1 MARVGK
7 ENLQEVLP
15 LPVTSAGEGREK
27 SASLASGAL
36 SSSKIPVLRNSR
48 IPREVKQS
56 RQQPQN
62 SLHQACPSNVRRKGI
77 EMSKMP
83 HSGLVPD
90 ASAVE
95 PASGLMPKI
104 LSREPLGEMHLS
116 TSGHRNEGRVPN
128 GKEVSTVEFVPDVAA
143 LASILSNTGLT
154 NHMVSAAHKPSLAGR
169 VPLRGNRACSTIV
182 GTGRGSLYTGAPAAN
197 LPRMSYISR
206 STSKD
211 VNQPQSSNTQQ
222 LKMRLATFENPGPRV
237 EVVKPSRPTENPG
250 VGKPQDSAPRPEAE
264 GLNLEG
270 AIATQRLMSTATVTE
285 CLSSLISSDS
295 AGKKEIT
302 GTPWKDDGFV
312 PDPAAKASILL
323 NIGVSHSALRATAD
337 RSTRGESASLPLP
350 CTSVRSTEKFGR
362 VSCRSTQRLKGLQK
376 LEASEAQLANT
387 PGGRCSAAD
396 HTPYGLARRVPIAS
410 PQSSH
415 RSPWIRNR
423 APVSSCIKAKKVN
436 LASKI
441 TSLKDSVDSKEDDTA
456 VAWESIA
463 VRLFKDEIA
472 ASAKKVAAVPV
483 ITPEMGKLQRIKLL
497 AQLLQQE
504 VNDGI
509 DHDIVP
515 SLGELHKLLSDHC
528 SPAREAPKP
537 GLLTTPVPSPGP
549 DLGKLAPGS
558 AAMAPEPCTTHATT
572 SSQQPVCPISR
583 MPSVQLRASS
593 GSGTSMPLLGLMSS
607 CGNSAVDQV
616 KQRLDDLLSAPM
628 RFHEARLNDECAF
641 YTTRLA
647 SVTQPSA
654 QRCKEPVAKML
665 EVQDAM
671 HFIPISA
678 TPSRPMEAER
688 VLPS

>member
-27 SASLASGAL
+27 SASLAAGAL
-36 SSSKIPVLRNSR
+36 SSSKIPVLRKTR

-62 SLHQACPSNVRRKGI
+62 SLHQACPSNARRKGI

-90 ASAVE
+90 AAAVE
-95 PASGLMPKI
+95 PASGLMPKM

-116 TSGHRNEGRVPN
+116 TSGHRNEGCVLN

-182 GTGRGSLYTGAPAAN
+182 GTGRGSLYTGVPAAN

-222 LKMRLATFENPGPRV
+222 LKMRSATFENPGPRV
-237 EVVKPSRPTENPG
+237 EVVKPSRPTENLG

-264 GLNLEG
+264 GLNGTVEG
-270 AIATQRLMSTATVTE
+270 GIATQRLMATAKVTE
-285 CLSSLISSDS
+285 CLLSLISSDS

-323 NIGVSHSALRATAD
+323 NIGVTHSALRATAD
-337 RSTRGESASLPLP
+337 LSTRGESVCLPLP

-362 VSCRSTQRLKGLQK
+362 VSCRSTQRLKGQQK
-376 LEASEAQLANT
+376 SEASGAQLANT

-423 APVSSCIKAKKVN
+423 APVSSCIKAKK
-436 LASKI
+436 
-441 TSLKDSVDSKEDDTA
+441 
-456 VAWESIA
+456 ESIA
-463 VRLFKDEIA
+463 VRLFKEEIA

-509 DHDIVP
+509 NHDIAP
-515 SLGELHKLLSDHC
+515 TLGELHKLLSDHC
-528 SPAREAPKP
+528 SPAQEAPKP
-537 GLLTTPVPSPGP
+537 GLTTPVPSPGP
-549 DLGKLAPGS
+549 HLCKLAPGS
-558 AAMAPEPCTTHATT
+558 VAMAPEPGTTHATT
-572 SSQQPVCPISR
+572 SSQQPVCPTPR
-583 MPSVQLRASS
+583 MPSVQLPASS

-641 YTTRLA
+641 YTARLA

>member
-27 SASLASGAL
+27 SASLAAGAL
-36 SSSKIPVLRNSR
+36 SSSKIPVLRKNR

-62 SLHQACPSNVRRKGI
+62 NLHQACPSNARRKGI

-90 ASAVE
+90 AAAVD

-116 TSGHRNEGRVPN
+116 TSGHRNEGHVLN

-182 GTGRGSLYTGAPAAN
+182 GTGRGSLYTGASAAN

-206 STSKD
+206 SASKD

-250 VGKPQDSAPRPEAE
+250 AGKPQDSAPRPEAE
-264 GLNLEG
+264 GLNGTVEG
-270 AIATQRLMSTATVTE
+270 GIATQ
-285 CLSSLISSDS
+285 SDS

-337 RSTRGESASLPLP
+337 LSTRGESVCLPLP

-423 APVSSCIKAKKVN
+423 APVSSCIKAKKE
-436 LASKI
+436 
-441 TSLKDSVDSKEDDTA
+441 T
-456 VAWESIA
+456 IA

-509 DHDIVP
+509 NHDIAP
-515 SLGELHKLLSDHC
+515 ALGELHKLLSDHC
-528 SPAREAPKP
+528 SPAQEAPKP
-537 GLLTTPVPSPGP
+537 GLLTTPVPPRGP
-549 DLGKLAPGS
+549 HLCKLAPGS
-558 AAMAPEPCTTHATT
+558 VAMAPEPGTTHATT
-572 SSQQPVCPISR
+572 SSQQPVCPTPR
-583 MPSVQLRASS
+583 MPSVQLPASS

-641 YTTRLA
+641 YTARLA
-647 SVTQPSA
+647 TVTQPSA

>member
-27 SASLASGAL
+27 SASLAAGAL
-36 SSSKIPVLRNSR
+36 SSSKIPVLRKTR

-62 SLHQACPSNVRRKGI
+62 SLHQACPSNARRKGI

-90 ASAVE
+90 AAAVE
-95 PASGLMPKI
+95 PASGLMPKM

-116 TSGHRNEGRVPN
+116 TSGHRNEGCVLN

-182 GTGRGSLYTGAPAAN
+182 GTGRGSLYTGVPAAN

-222 LKMRLATFENPGPRV
+222 LKMRSATFENPGPRV
-237 EVVKPSRPTENPG
+237 EVVKPSRPTENLG

-264 GLNLEG
+264 GLNGTVEG
-270 AIATQRLMSTATVTE
+270 GIATQ
-285 CLSSLISSDS
+285 SDS

-323 NIGVSHSALRATAD
+323 NIGVTHSALRATAD
-337 RSTRGESASLPLP
+337 LSTRGESVCLPLP

-362 VSCRSTQRLKGLQK
+362 VSCRSTQRLKGQQK
-376 LEASEAQLANT
+376 SEASGAQLANT

-463 VRLFKDEIA
+463 VRLFKEEIA

-509 DHDIVP
+509 NHDIAP
-515 SLGELHKLLSDHC
+515 TLGELHKLLSDHC
-528 SPAREAPKP
+528 SPAQEAPKP
-537 GLLTTPVPSPGP
+537 GLTTPVPSPGP
-549 DLGKLAPGS
+549 HLCKLAPGS
-558 AAMAPEPCTTHATT
+558 VAMAPEPGTTHATT
-572 SSQQPVCPISR
+572 SSQQPVCPTPR
-583 MPSVQLRASS
+583 MPSVQLPASS

-641 YTTRLA
+641 YTARLA

>member
-410 PQSSH
+410 PQSS
-415 RSPWIRNR
+415 
-423 APVSSCIKAKKVN
+423 
-436 LASKI
+436 
-441 TSLKDSVDSKEDDTA
+441 
-456 VAWESIA
+456 ESIA

>member
-27 SASLASGAL
+27 SASLAAGAL
-36 SSSKIPVLRNSR
+36 SSSKIPVLRKTR

-62 SLHQACPSNVRRKGI
+62 SLHQACPSNARRKGI

-90 ASAVE
+90 AAAVE
-95 PASGLMPKI
+95 PASGLMPKM

-116 TSGHRNEGRVPN
+116 TSGHRNEGCVLN

-182 GTGRGSLYTGAPAAN
+182 GTGRGSLYTGVPAAN

-222 LKMRLATFENPGPRV
+222 LKMRSATFENPGPRV
-237 EVVKPSRPTENPG
+237 EVVKPSRPTENLG

-264 GLNLEG
+264 GLNGTVEG
-270 AIATQRLMSTATVTE
+270 GIATQRLMATAKVTE
-285 CLSSLISSDS
+285 CLLSLISSDS

-323 NIGVSHSALRATAD
+323 NIGVTHSALRATAD
-337 RSTRGESASLPLP
+337 LSTRGESVCLPLP

-362 VSCRSTQRLKGLQK
+362 VSCRSTQRLKGQQK
-376 LEASEAQLANT
+376 SEASGAQLANT

-410 PQSSH
+410 PQSS
-415 RSPWIRNR
+415 
-423 APVSSCIKAKKVN
+423 
-436 LASKI
+436 
-441 TSLKDSVDSKEDDTA
+441 
-456 VAWESIA
+456 ESIA
-463 VRLFKDEIA
+463 VRLFKEEIA

-509 DHDIVP
+509 NHDIAP
-515 SLGELHKLLSDHC
+515 TLGELHKLLSDHC
-528 SPAREAPKP
+528 SPAQEAPKP
-537 GLLTTPVPSPGP
+537 GLTTPVPSPGP
-549 DLGKLAPGS
+549 HLCKLAPGS
-558 AAMAPEPCTTHATT
+558 VAMAPEPGTTHATT
-572 SSQQPVCPISR
+572 SSQQPVCPTPR
-583 MPSVQLRASS
+583 MPSVQLPASS

-641 YTTRLA
+641 YTARLA

>member
-36 SSSKIPVLRNSR
+36 SSSKIPVLRKSR

-62 SLHQACPSNVRRKGI
+62 SLHQACPSNARRKGI

-95 PASGLMPKI
+95 PASGSMPKI

-154 NHMVSAAHKPSLAGR
+154 SHMVSAAHKPSLAGR

-197 LPRMSYISR
+197 LPRTSYISR

-264 GLNLEG
+264 GLNGTVEG
-270 AIATQRLMSTATVTE
+270 GIATQRLMSTATVTE

-323 NIGVSHSALRATAD
+323 NIGVSHSALRATTD
-337 RSTRGESASLPLP
+337 LSTRGESACLPLP

-410 PQSSH
+410 PQSS
-415 RSPWIRNR
+415 
-423 APVSSCIKAKKVN
+423 
-436 LASKI
+436 
-441 TSLKDSVDSKEDDTA
+441 
-456 VAWESIA
+456 ESIA

-509 DHDIVP
+509 SHDIAP

-549 DLGKLAPGS
+549 DLCKLVPGS
-558 AAMAPEPCTTHATT
+558 VAMAPEPCTTHATT

-583 MPSVQLRASS
+583 MPSVQLPASS

-641 YTTRLA
+641 YTTRLT

>member
-423 APVSSCIKAKKVN
+423 APVSSCIKAKK
-436 LASKI
+436 
-441 TSLKDSVDSKEDDTA
+441 
-456 VAWESIA
+456 ESIA

>member
-27 SASLASGAL
+27 SASLAAGAL
-36 SSSKIPVLRNSR
+36 SSSKIPVLRKTR

-62 SLHQACPSNVRRKGI
+62 SLHQACPSNARRKGI

-90 ASAVE
+90 AAAVE
-95 PASGLMPKI
+95 PASGLMPKM

-116 TSGHRNEGRVPN
+116 TSGHRNEGCVLN

-182 GTGRGSLYTGAPAAN
+182 GTGRGSLYTGVPAAN

-222 LKMRLATFENPGPRV
+222 LKMRSATFENPGPRV
-237 EVVKPSRPTENPG
+237 EVVKPSRPTENLG

-264 GLNLEG
+264 GLNGTVEG
-270 AIATQRLMSTATVTE
+270 GIATQRLMATAKVTE
-285 CLSSLISSDS
+285 CLLSLISSDS

-323 NIGVSHSALRATAD
+323 NIGVTHSALRATAD
-337 RSTRGESASLPLP
+337 LSTRGESVCLPLP

-362 VSCRSTQRLKGLQK
+362 VSCRSTQRLKGQQK
-376 LEASEAQLANT
+376 SEASGAQLANT

-410 PQSSH
+410 PQSS
-415 RSPWIRNR
+415 
-423 APVSSCIKAKKVN
+423 VN

-463 VRLFKDEIA
+463 VRLFKEEIA

-509 DHDIVP
+509 NHDIAP
-515 SLGELHKLLSDHC
+515 TLGELHKLLSDHC
-528 SPAREAPKP
+528 SPAQEAPKP
-537 GLLTTPVPSPGP
+537 GLTTPVPSPGP
-549 DLGKLAPGS
+549 HLCKLAPGS
-558 AAMAPEPCTTHATT
+558 VAMAPEPGTTHATT
-572 SSQQPVCPISR
+572 SSQQPVCPTPR
-583 MPSVQLRASS
+583 MPSVQLPASS

-641 YTTRLA
+641 YTARLA